1 MIADTNGF
9 NNIKVKL
16 EVNRDETINY
26 RGCKIY
32 SIELYAG
39 NDYTLGV
46 QAEGPGKGKISEG
59 VAVTNIY
66 PNPSTGMISI
76 DIINNSKPV
85 TLLVYNL
92 LGQVVYIEKVRQ
104 GYQQRQ
110 PWRYNL
116 LNRIGGTTSSGVYFV
131 RIKSDRQTFTRK
143 CVLLKP

>member
-1 MIADTNGF
+1 M
-9 NNIKVKL
+9 
-16 EVNRDETINY
+16 
-26 RGCKIY
+26 
-32 SIELYAG
+32 ELYAG
-39 NDYTLGV
+39 NDYTLGTV
-46 QAEGPGKGKISEG
+46 IEGPIIAQNLENITVS
-59 VAVTNIY
+59 NIY